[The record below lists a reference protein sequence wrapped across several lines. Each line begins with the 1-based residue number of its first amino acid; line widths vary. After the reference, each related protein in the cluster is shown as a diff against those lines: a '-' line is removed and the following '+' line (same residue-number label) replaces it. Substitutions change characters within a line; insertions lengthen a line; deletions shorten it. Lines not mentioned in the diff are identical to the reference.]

1 MATAGAAPGDVA
13 AGHAR
18 TRARL
23 ARVTHRRQPARAAA
37 GATWR
42 PGGRASDLRVS
53 ASGMLLSG
61 RSLQWCAR
69 LAVWRDAAG
78 PAPRVRWRWQTVTCH
93 REGHDAAGGC
103 DAAWALNRTLE
114 RVGGRGGGLRG
125 ARVRPSSTAARAH
138 VSVGELPGR
147 NRQVEHST
155 AGTAKRGPTHL
166 KTT

>member
-23 ARVTHRRQPARAAA
+23 ARATRRRQPARAAA

-42 PGGRASDLRVS
+42 PGGRDRDL
-53 ASGMLLSG
+53 SGMLLSG

-69 LAVWRDAAG
+69 LVVWRDAAG
-78 PAPRVRWRWQTVTCH
+78 PAPRVHWRWQTVTCH

-103 DAAWALNRTLE
+103 DAALNRTLE
-114 RVGGRGGGLRG
+114 SRG
-125 ARVRPSSTAARAH
+125 AWWWPPRGEGQAFQHRRPGPR
-138 VSVGELPGR
+138 E
-147 NRQVEHST
+147 
-155 AGTAKRGPTHL
+155 RG
-166 KTT
+166 